1 MAYTNPNAMQVGEG
15 NTGQFNIACLNR
27 VERMCNR
34 REDGD
39 LEKYYVACRYALF
52 FVISGLTK
60 EKREAILADMRTLD
74 QELQRIYDTEKN
86 EASRKEKMLAVQVN
100 FAETHEFYI
109 FEAFSRIG
117 ILHVS
122 DEGVL
127 DFDKRDINQLTSL
140 VRAGAGAARFE
151 KASKDGVASEL
162 SKPE

>member
-1 MAYTNPNAMQVGEG
+1 MNNAGPMQVGEG

-39 LEKYYVACRYALF
+39 LEKYYIACRYALF
-52 FVISGLTK
+52 FVISGITK

-74 QELQRIYDTEKN
+74 AELGRIYQTEKN
-86 EASRKEKMLAVQVN
+86 DATRREKMLAVQVE

-117 ILHVS
+117 ILHIS

-127 DFDKRDINQLTSL
+127 DFDKRDIDSITGL

-151 KASKDGVASEL
+151 KASKDGMESQL
-162 SKPE
+162 PKPE

>member
-1 MAYTNPNAMQVGEG
+1 MNNAGPMQVGEG

-39 LEKYYVACRYALF
+39 LEKYYIACRYALF
-52 FVISGLTK
+52 FVISGITK

-74 QELQRIYDTEKN
+74 TELGRIYQTEKN
-86 EASRKEKMLAVQVN
+86 DATRREKMLAVQVE

-117 ILHVS
+117 ILHIS

-127 DFDKRDINQLTSL
+127 DFDKRDIDSITGL

-151 KASKDGVASEL
+151 KASKDGMESQL
-162 SKPE
+162 PKPE